1 MPFFASCSCSISLH
15 LFSLMRDI
23 IIIMRAALVSY
34 YVLKLMYEEF
44 SFFFRRVLALIW
56 NVSRGISGNRDQSSH
71 SGRKAVIINCVNENK
86 KRVRFHLWVPC
97 FCIWHHKL
105 NTVAL
110 AQPLQIVRSYILTW
124 MCAFFL
130 SFVCH
135 NTYFF
140 WHHTISKKIMPLNT
154 CVRAFWQQTASTVT
168 QPKQN
173 LLVAFINRMME
184 SFSVMRKMKAS
195 CYSLSDQCDQ

>member
-97 FCIWHHKL
+97 FCIWHHNL

-124 MCAFFL
+124 MCAFFSLFRL
-130 SFVCH
+130 SQHIF
-135 NTYFF
+135 
-140 WHHTISKKIMPLNT
+140 
-154 CVRAFWQQTASTVT
+154 
-168 QPKQN
+168 
-173 LLVAFINRMME
+173 LLAPHDFQENYATKYLCE
-184 SFSVMRKMKAS
+184 SFLATNCFHCHTAETKFAGGVHK
-195 CYSLSDQCDQ
+195 SDDGIIFGNA

>member
-1 MPFFASCSCSISLH
+1 MTCNAIFCLLLLLH
-15 LFSLMRDI
+15 LSSL
-23 IIIMRAALVSY
+23 
-34 YVLKLMYEEF
+34 VLSDARHHYHHACCA
-44 SFFFRRVLALIW
+44 SFVLCAEIDVRGIFVFFRRVLALIW

-71 SGRKAVIINCVNENK
+71 SGREAVIINCVNENK

-97 FCIWHHKL
+97 FCIWHHNL

-195 CYSLSDQCDQ
+195 C